1 MAWHLCYTTR
11 YVYVACAVYGCSG
24 RVVVNSVLTDIA
36 IRTFDFTFL
45 SRACASYS
53 SARSSTRHICVFG
66 AGRNSLCAICH
77 ALNETTINGRSAI
90 WLWNSSAWIVL
101 SFRKQGNYN
110 EKKSAS
116 VHSVRCVRDRNRDS
130 DKQITHI
137 ACASDWQLHWELCLS
152 TRRLLKYAN
161 APQNMQ
167 LNMQWCNVHRAS
179 RIANCHCG
187 VSNIKRKISV
197 RQSVDGGGGWAPL
210 FPWQY
215 KKKHAGDAVYLPQQT
230 FPYCRNSYC
239 LRAQIFYIYGRTHST
254 HKVSH
259 GNFCMCAQRHI
270 RTSAKPSN
278 CSSSYICCW
287 QFCLFG
293 MFAEARLQP
302 TSGDE
307 DYSKDYTLDH

>member
-110 EKKSAS
+110 EKKKCECAQCA
-116 VHSVRCVRDRNRDS
+116 VRARQKQRQRQANNAYCVRQRLATALGAVLEHAPTAKVR
-130 DKQITHI
+130 Q
-137 ACASDWQLHWELCLS
+137 CATEHA
-152 TRRLLKYAN
+152 TKYAM
-161 APQNMQ
+161 MQ
-167 LNMQWCNVHRAS
+167 CAS
-179 RIANCHCG
+179 RISHCEL
-187 VSNIKRKISV
+187 S
-197 RQSVDGGGGWAPL
+197 
-210 FPWQY
+210 
-215 KKKHAGDAVYLPQQT
+215 
-230 FPYCRNSYC
+230 
-239 LRAQIFYIYGRTHST
+239 LRRFE
-254 HKVSH
+254 HKTQ
-259 GNFCMCAQRHI
+259 NLC
-270 RTSAKPSN
+270 
-278 CSSSYICCW
+278 
-287 QFCLFG
+287 
-293 MFAEARLQP
+293 
-302 TSGDE
+302 
-307 DYSKDYTLDH
+307 